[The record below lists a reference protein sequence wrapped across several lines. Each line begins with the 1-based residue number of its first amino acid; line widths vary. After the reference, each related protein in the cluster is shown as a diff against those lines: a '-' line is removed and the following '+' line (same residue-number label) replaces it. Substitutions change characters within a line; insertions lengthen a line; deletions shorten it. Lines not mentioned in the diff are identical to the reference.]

1 MTVLIAWGA
10 LSVGIV
16 IGAMWR
22 SICEKQSKDIPEIE
36 DGIRKVI
43 RLSAGP
49 DRQGYQHSGMED
61 RRRHA

>member
-10 LSVGIV
+10 LSIGVV

-22 SICEKQSKDIPEIE
+22 SICENQSKDIPEI
-36 DGIRKVI
+36 GNSIGNVI
-43 RLSAGP
+43 RLSAEP
-49 DRQGYQHSGMED
+49 DRPRYQHSGMED

>member
-22 SICEKQSKDIPEIE
+22 SICEKQSRDIPEIG
-36 DGIRKVI
+36 DDIGKVF
-43 RLSAGP
+43 RLSAEP
-49 DRQGYQHSGMED
+49 D
-61 RRRHA
+61 RRRG

>member
-22 SICEKQSKDIPEIE
+22 SICEKQSKDIPDIG
-36 DGIRKVI
+36 DDIGKVI
-43 RLSAGP
+43 RLSAEP
-49 DRQGYQHSGMED
+49 DRRGYQHSGMDD

>member
-10 LSVGIV
+10 LSVGVV

-22 SICEKQSKDIPEIE
+22 SVCENQSKDIPEIG
-36 DGIRKVI
+36 DDIRNVI
-43 RLSAGP
+43 RLTAEP
-49 DRQGYQHSGMED
+49 DRPRFQHSRMED

>member
-10 LSVGIV
+10 LSIGVV

-22 SICEKQSKDIPEIE
+22 SICEHQSKDIPEIGN
-36 DGIRKVI
+36 GIGNVI
-43 RLSAGP
+43 RLTAEA
-49 DRQGYQHSGMED
+49 DRRQYLPSRMED

>member
-10 LSVGIV
+10 LSVGVV

-22 SICEKQSKDIPEIE
+22 SVCENQSKDIPEIG
-36 DGIRKVI
+36 DGIGNVI
-43 RLSAGP
+43 RLSAEL
-49 DRQGYQHSGMED
+49 DRRQYQHSGLED

>member
-10 LSVGIV
+10 LSIGVV

-22 SICEKQSKDIPEIE
+22 SICEHQSKDIPEI
-36 DGIRKVI
+36 GNGSGSLIRI
-43 RLSAGP
+43 SAEL
-49 DRQGYQHSGMED
+49 DRGQYQHSGMEN